1 MSFQLSKLLAA
12 SCIVLASVLALAIPG
27 AGSEFGQSSGLGL
40 GEQTQKILPVDDAF
54 VLQTL
59 RSEGKIEVLW
69 RIHPGYY
76 LYRHRLAVSG
86 SKRLGEASI
95 PAGLA
100 KTDEF
105 FGDVEV
111 YYDGLIIEVPIK
123 GTKPEEITV
132 EYQGCSDDGICYPPQ
147 KRRINL

>member
-1 MSFQLSKLLAA
+1 MIGILWSQVAMT
-12 SCIVLASVLALAIPG
+12 
-27 AGSEFGQSSGLGL
+27 SEFGAGGGFGLDS
-40 GEQTQKILPVDDAF
+40 QTQEILPVDEAF
-54 VLQTL
+54 ELQTL

-69 RIHPGYY
+69 RIHPGHY

-86 SKRLGEASI
+86 SDRLGEPKI

-111 YYDGLIIEVPIK
+111 YYDGLIVEVPVAGQK
-123 GTKPEEITV
+123 TEQITV
-132 EYQGCSDDGICYPPQ
+132 EYQGCSEIGICYPPQ
-147 KRRINL
+147 KRQISL